1 MLWITKQFPFGAE
14 WASDQ
19 DAFAALQ
26 MVVAAQG
33 GDDYRKMVMALS
45 SDYVTDTVFIGMPR
59 SDLTSAFPGYLP
71 MDGELPP
78 MTSVLVGDQSEFPK
92 HLDVKGF
99 EG

>member
-1 MLWITKQFPFGAE
+1 MWIAKQFPFGAE

-45 SDYVTDTVFIGMPR
+45 SDNVTDTVFIGMPR
-59 SDLTSAFPGYLP
+59 SDLTSAFPDYLP
-71 MDGELPP
+71 VAGELPP
-78 MTSVLVGDQSEFPK
+78 MTTVLLGDQTEFHK
-92 HLDVKGF
+92 HFDVRSF